1 MNNILTLISV
11 SISNWN
17 NVQIFEDFFLFI
29 LELFWDFGIGNSSIE
44 CWVQQIRAESRHLPG
59 CQCAATWQHQLST
72 WTPYQLWSSANQR
85 AESDICLWRLSLSIQ
100 PISAHARDQIRYIQL
115 YLLLLFFPFI
125 FCHSQ
130 GLTHFL
136 FYLFILLCFHM
147 TTFPHLWFPIISC
160 VHCLP
165 PSYFLCIIFFWCDMS
180 HMSHQFALYIYDHQ
194 ITLPCTGYW

>member
-1 MNNILTLISV
+1 MYSY
-11 SISNWN
+11 
-17 NVQIFEDFFLFI
+17 QIEIMYKFLRFFFY
-29 LELFWDFGIGNSSIE
+29 LFWSFFEILGLGIQVSNAGDSKFERSQGICRVAN
-44 CWVQQIRAESRHLPG
+44 A
-59 CQCAATWQHQLST
+59 WQHQLST
-72 WTPYQLWSSANQR
+72 WTPYQLWSSANQS

-115 YLLLLFFPFI
+115 YPLLLFFPFI

-147 TTFPHLWFPIISC
+147 ATFPHLWFPINSC

-165 PSYFLCIIFFWCDMS
+165 PSYFLCIIFVWCDMS
-180 HMSHQFALYIYDHQ
+180 HLSHQFALYIYDHQ